1 MILCLLQLGCVA
13 IHALAIRKRGGPL
26 SLPGVPVSICVGG
39 RVLLRWVGVGNA
51 CVSARASPCYALGGL
66 FLDSQA
72 AGAHGSL
79 VGSERAQSL
88 VLLLVLLALE
98 GGLVVVVWALPPTL
112 GGGGGAQLGA

>member
-1 MILCLLQLGCVA
+1 M
-13 IHALAIRKRGGPL
+13 
-26 SLPGVPVSICVGG
+26 
-39 RVLLRWVGVGNA
+39 GVGNA

-66 FLDSQA
+66 FLDCQA
-72 AGAHGSL
+72 AGARGSL

-98 GGLVVVVWALPPTL
+98 GGLMVVVRALPPTL